1 MQITARP
8 RDLTVFLTAKTIS
21 DIGYALDFI
30 CLSVF
35 VWVHTRSTV
44 ATGLVSVALYGGS
57 IVGGRLGHRYGDRWD
72 RRRMM
77 ISADLA
83 RMAML
88 ATLAVLPS
96 RAQTWWLYFAVV
108 GVGIGRSVFEAS
120 LSAATPVL
128 AGDRTQSVNSILAG
142 LKGVAFVI
150 GMGLATV
157 LVPVIGYRGVF
168 ACDASSYALSAA
180 VLLALR
186 LRMRETSTG
195 SATAAA
201 RAPLSWAQLVMAG
214 LAALMVLRGLD
225 AFASSSQQV
234 GLPILGSQLLPSDPT
249 GVAGAVW
256 SSWAAGL
263 LVASFGLRPLARG
276 LINRYPQRVFCL
288 ATIAMSAGFIGVFWL
303 SGWVPM
309 LASAAFAGIGDSF
322 SEVTFKQA
330 VQALPDDQRGRAF
343 GFSQMVV
350 NGGFMCGLLV
360 TSVALRPSWLA
371 QWVLV
376 LHGVPLV
383 VAGWMAVT
391 AGRTRTV
398 RVPEPPD
405 EAARLSRLRRLR
417 AAAPPGHGRDAN
429 RAD

>member
-1 MQITARP
+1 MRQATTRS

-21 DIGYALDFI
+21 DVGFALDFI

-35 VWVHTRSTV
+35 VWVRTGSTL
-44 ATGLVSVALYGGS
+44 ATGLVSMVLYGGS
-57 IVGGRLGHRYGDRWD
+57 IIGGRLGHRFGDRWD

-77 ISADLA
+77 ISADLV
-83 RMAML
+83 RTVML
-88 ATLAVLPS
+88 ATLALLPA
-96 RAQTWWLYFAVV
+96 RAQTWWLYVAVIAV
-108 GVGIGRSVFEAS
+108 GMGRSIFEAS

-128 AGDRTQSVNSILAG
+128 AGERAQLVNSILAG

-168 ACDASSYALSAA
+168 GADASSYALSAT

-186 LRMRETSTG
+186 LRMRETGTQASAG
-195 SATAAA
+195 SD
-201 RAPLSWAQLVMAG
+201 RRPISWAHLVGVG

-225 AFASSSQQV
+225 AFASASQQV
-234 GLPILGSQLLPSDPT
+234 GLPILGSKLLASDPT
-249 GVAGAVW
+249 EVAGAVW

-276 LINRYPQRVFCL
+276 LVTRAPQPIFCA
-288 ATIAMSAGFIGVFWL
+288 ATMLMSAGFIGVFWL
-303 SGWVPM
+303 SGWLPILV
-309 LASAAFAGIGDSF
+309 SAGLAGIGDSF

-330 VQALPDDQRGRAF
+330 VQALPDSQRGRAF

-350 NGGFMCGLLV
+350 NSGFMSGLLL
-360 TSVALRPSWLA
+360 TSAVLRPSYLA

-376 LHGVPLV
+376 LHGVPLLV
-383 VAGWMAVT
+383 AAWMVAGAVR
-391 AGRTRTV
+391 AV
-398 RVPEPPD
+398 RVPEPS
-405 EAARLSRLRRLR
+405 A
-417 AAAPPGHGRDAN
+417 
-429 RAD
+429 